1 MLLSWAAQG
10 AGRTDIWWHDF
21 QQAKAEAQRTG
32 RPMLLHFHASWCAP
46 CREMEKEIFSDREV
60 QEFLAS
66 NFIPV
71 KVDCSSPNPIADD
84 FNIEL
89 LPADLV
95 VSSDGQAL
103 SKTKGV
109 PGSGKSGRRAYI
121 DQLNLVLAQHQSK
134 PMAESVTPVQEDSKQ
149 SPETKSVSK
158 LIVGLERYSPVA
170 LVKQRQWLKGKQEHA
185 WQYQGVVYLMRDAD
199 EVREFQAEPSKFAPK
214 LLGCDPVVLWTTDK
228 AVVGS
233 TQFGAIFD
241 ENLYLFS
248 SAENRDRFKKEPA
261 LFTRPQHVLKVNDVD
276 GPRWR

>member
-1 MLLSWAAQG
+1 MSLVAHG
-10 AGRTDIWWHDF
+10 AGRNDIWWHDF
-21 QQAKAEAQRTG
+21 QQAKAEAQRIG
-32 RPMLLHFHASWCAP
+32 RPMLVHFHASWCGP
-46 CREMEKEIFSDREV
+46 CEKMEKEIFSDREV

-71 KVDCSSPNPIADD
+71 KVDCSTPNPLADE

-95 VSSDGQAL
+95 VSPDGQSL
-103 SKTKGV
+103 SKTKGF
-109 PGSGKSGRRAYI
+109 PGTGKVGRRAYL
-121 DQLNLVLAQHQSK
+121 DQLNLALAQNQPK
-134 PMAESVTPVQEDSKQ
+134 PAAEPAKPVQDELKQ
-149 SPETKSVSK
+149 PPEQKADLK

-170 LVKQRQWLKGKQEHA
+170 LVKQRKWIKGKPEHA
-185 WQYQGVVYLMRDAD
+185 WQYQGVVYLMRDAE
-199 EVREFQAEPSKFAPK
+199 EVREFQAEPAKFAPK
-214 LLGCDPVVLWTTDK
+214 LLGCDPVVLWTSDK

-241 ENLYLFS
+241 ESLYLFS
-248 SAENRDRFKKEPA
+248 SAETRDRFKKEPA